1 MINIVDKETGAV
13 VVEGLT
19 EREAIEWLK
28 DAQRKLGQNPELYY
42 KAVRADDKSL

>member
-1 MINIVDKETGAV
+1 MLNIVDKETGAI

-28 DAQRKLGQNPELYY
+28 DAQKKLGRNPELYY
-42 KAVRADDKSL
+42 KVVEADD